1 LGKIAYQTL
10 WEIIKIALII
20 QAFNLIMDYFIW
32 VTYDYSIPSWTMV
45 TLNVFFTILILATK
59 VAQEKTTGLTKIS
72 KWH

>member
-1 LGKIAYQTL
+1 LDKIAYQTL

-20 QAFNLIMDYFIW
+20 QVFNLIMDYFIW

-45 TLNVFFTILILATK
+45 TLNVFFTILIFATK
-59 VAQEKTTGLTKIS
+59 VAQEKTGLTKIS